1 MDFSRSIKQW
11 GYENANMSINFPIS
25 FSQKIFIIVD
35 SIINDNVTEPRTNA
49 SLNLTL
55 TSFYNKQVKQMA
67 GESEIAKGTH
77 FVYLVLGI

>member
-1 MDFSRSIKQW
+1 
-11 GYENANMSINFPIS
+11 MSINFPIS
-25 FSQKIFIIVD
+25 FSRKIFIIVD
-35 SIINDNVTEPRTNA
+35 SILNDNITEPRTNA

-67 GESEIAKGTH
+67 GGAEIAKGTH